1 MDKDFVIYVEH
12 KVRELQSACMI
23 NSYLQ
28 ELNLRGD
35 IFPTHY
41 NREINLS
48 RTRPKLV
55 AYPYCYSSKD
65 IRFQEYRDMYG
76 DIIPVNLHH
85 EQITALDGEEFAL
98 PSDDYSKEI
107 IHISWGTK
115 FAKKLIDVGVK
126 PDNIYIT
133 GSPRNDA
140 LFFDDELKSKMELA
154 KCYGLSNEKKWV
166 FCPLNF
172 GYSFMNK
179 ERLYSLKEAGLK
191 INEEDIGLVAR
202 TRDQFLKTILK
213 IANSNENIEIILRPH
228 PSVSIETYQTLI
240 KKLSSYRLNNVH
252 VMREEPVSTWLKV
265 SDFIIAWTSTAA
277 LEGGLLN
284 KNVILLQPNPIP
296 GVLNMEWFQHFPV
309 VKSYDELLVAK
320 KNPRKTSDYKNTLK
334 DDFAYSD
341 GLSSLRIALVF
352 KKLLAENKLDGKT
365 KMISSIKNKFA
376 ILSKDIP
383 KNLLLRTNL
392 LTKINP
398 AYLGLLEDRI
408 TSDQISSEMKEIEVF
423 TKQVLKNDNYS
434 KFNFVL
440 TPLGYTM
447 DLIETQ

>member
-12 KVRELQSACMI
+12 KVRELQSACLI

-28 ELNLRGD
+28 ELNLSGD

-76 DIIPVNLHH
+76 DIIPVNMHH
-85 EQITALDGEEFAL
+85 EQITAPDGEEFAL
-98 PSDDYSKEI
+98 PSDDYSKDI
-107 IHISWGTK
+107 IHISWGTR

-126 PDNIYIT
+126 PENIYIT

-140 LFFDDELKSKMELA
+140 LFFDNELKSKMELG
-154 KCYGLSNEKKWV
+154 KSYGLSIEKKWV

-172 GYSFMNK
+172 GYSFMK
-179 ERLYSLKEAGLK
+179 KDRLYSVKEAGLK
-191 INEEDIGLVAR
+191 INEDDIELVAK
-202 TRDQFLKTILK
+202 TREQFLKTILK
-213 IANSNENIEIILRPH
+213 FANSNEEMEIILRPH
-228 PSVSIETYQTLI
+228 PSVAIETYQTLI
-240 KKLSSYRLNNVH
+240 KELSSYRVNNVH

-265 SDFIIAWTSTAA
+265 SDFTVAWTSTAA

-284 KNVILLQPNPIP
+284 KNVILFQPNTIP
-296 GVLNMEWFQHFPV
+296 GILDMEWFQHFPI
-309 VKSYDELLVAK
+309 VKSYDELLAAM
-320 KNPRKTSDYKNTLK
+320 KNPKKTSDYKKTLK

-352 KKLLAENKLDGKT
+352 KKLISENKLDSKT

-408 TSDQISSEMKEIEVF
+408 TSDEISIEMKGIQVY
-423 TKQVLKNDNYS
+423 TKQVLENDKYS
-434 KFNFVL
+434 KINLTL

-447 DLIETQ
+447 DLID